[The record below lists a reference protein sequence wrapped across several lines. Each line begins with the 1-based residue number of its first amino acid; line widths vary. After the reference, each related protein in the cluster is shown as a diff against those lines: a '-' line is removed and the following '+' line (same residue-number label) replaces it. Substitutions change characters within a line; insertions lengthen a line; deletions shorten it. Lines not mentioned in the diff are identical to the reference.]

1 MWCQTGGIAVNNNKI
16 LGATVWILGL
26 SLGLLFLFFV
36 PKEQTGT
43 VKAII
48 ICTVVVYLLHL
59 ALWTLLQRKKLN
71 FHNLPALTLSVFF
84 LLVQTVWAVV
94 VAFMATTISTKT
106 GLFINVLLVIIQ
118 VLGIMLAL
126 ISKNHI
132 KGMSNRQK
140 DHHVEL

>member
-1 MWCQTGGIAVNNNKI
+1 MWCQTGGTAVNNNKI
-16 LGATVWILGL
+16 LGMIIWILGL

-48 ICTVVVYLLHL
+48 ICTVVIYLLHL
-59 ALWTLLQRKKLN
+59 ALWTLLQRKKLD
-71 FHNLPALTLSVFF
+71 FHNLSALTLSVFF

-94 VAFMATTISTKT
+94 VAFAVTTISTKT
-106 GLFINVLLVIIQ
+106 SALVNVFLIIVQ
-118 VLGIMLAL
+118 ALIIVLAL

-132 KGMSNRQK
+132 ENVSNRQK